1 MSQAL
6 SIQTISTDKAPQA
19 IGPYSQAKKVGQFL
33 FCSGQIP
40 LDPKS
45 MQVVAGGI
53 KEQTEQVCQ
62 NVKAVVEAAG
72 GSLQTVFKATCFL
85 KDMNHFADFNEV
97 FLRHFGEV
105 KPARS
110 TVEVARL
117 PKDVLVEI
125 EVIALL

>member
-1 MSQAL
+1 MATE
-6 SIQTISTDKAPQA
+6 IKTISTDKAPAA
-19 IGPYSQAKKVGQFL
+19 IGPYSQAKQVGNLL

-40 LDPKS
+40 LHPGT
-45 MQVVAGGI
+45 MQITGTTI

-62 NVKAVVEAAG
+62 NVKALVESAG
-72 GSLQTVFKATCFL
+72 GNIQKIAKTTCFL
-85 KDMNHFADFNEV
+85 KDMNHFQDFNEV
-97 FLRHFGEV
+97 YQRYFGET

-125 EVIALL
+125 EVIAVI